1 MTSIN
6 SVEWMMLPQNCLCI
20 ARILLAVLSQILL
33 GHICSDHCKPWDFAG
48 GPVVKTLCLQCGGH
62 WFDPWSGKFH
72 MLCHMAK
79 KIKFLKSY
87 LNGTF

>member
-72 MLCHMAK
+72 MLCG
-79 KIKFLKSY
+79 I
-87 LNGTF
+87 TRQP